1 MKDSAPPGN
10 GLAGTRVLPELAG
23 NINRLP
29 NRQPSHPA
37 LPKSY
42 ELTSRALGDLC
53 LHHLA
58 ENPAQLAEFMTMT
71 GYSPDA
77 LRKAVGGDA
86 LDRGMIDYFATSEAL
101 LLALCANNS
110 FKPDDFMRVWAKLN
124 PAG

>member
-1 MKDSAPPGN
+1 MIKSLHLTP
-10 GLAGTRVLPELAG
+10 
-23 NINRLP
+23 
-29 NRQPSHPA
+29 RQ
-37 LPKSY
+37 
-42 ELTSRALGDLC
+42 LGELC

-77 LRKAVGGDA
+77 LRRAAGMPA
-86 LDRGMIDYFATSEAL
+86 LDRGLIDYFAASEPL

-110 FKPDDFMRVWAKLN
+110 FPPEDFMRVWARLN